1 MVTRPKEERDKTEMT
16 TEEQVIAEAHR
27 KGMAMC
33 FDSFFLQQLG
43 IEDWDAEG
51 ALNETE

>member
-1 MVTRPKEERDKTEMT
+1 MT
-16 TEEQVIAEAHR
+16 TEEMEIAEAHR
-27 KGMAMC
+27 VGMAIC